1 MKKPRIKFK
10 KGDKVWVPAIYEVGS
25 HSGRYALVKLTK
37 AVYLV
42 YVLEKLV
49 RRRKP

>member
-10 KGDKVWVPAIYEVGS
+10 KGDKVWVPATYYSKAAIENNVW
-25 HSGRYALVKLTK
+25 LTLCGFFVRMNK
-37 AVYLV
+37 S
-42 YVLEKLV
+42 KI

>member
-10 KGDKVWVPAIYEVGS
+10 KGDKVWVPSRITYIYNDGTCFVSFPGPVFFPKLSAI
-25 HSGRYALVKLTK
+25 
-37 AVYLV
+37 
-42 YVLEKLV
+42 

>member
-10 KGDKVWVPAIYEVGS
+10 KGDKVWVPAEVVTVQNYTLLATSPVGS
-25 HSGRYALVKLTK
+25 WFYPN
-37 AVYLV
+37 
-42 YVLEKLV
+42 EI